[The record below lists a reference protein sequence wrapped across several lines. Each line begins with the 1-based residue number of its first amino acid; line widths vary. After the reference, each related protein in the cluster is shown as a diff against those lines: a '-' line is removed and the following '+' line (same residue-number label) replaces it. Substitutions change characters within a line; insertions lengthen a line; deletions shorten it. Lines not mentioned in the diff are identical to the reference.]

1 MADQKTIQNRLEKN
15 YNHREKWARREGLE
29 SFRIYEKDIPEFP
42 FIVDVYKDHAVIF
55 EKRDSEID
63 ALKFDHFNFIIS
75 AVKNILNLPEEKIII
90 KSRMKQKGNIQYER
104 LEERNEYIAIKE
116 YQAEFLINLHDYL
129 DTGLFL
135 DHRPMRQLIYKEAK
149 GKKMLNL
156 FSYTGTVSVMAALG
170 GASHVT
176 SVDLSGTYQDWARKN
191 FEHNKI
197 SLKEHNFIVQSALDY
212 LKKAVNKF
220 DLIFLDPPTFSNSK
234 KMEDDFEVEKDQ
246 LFIIQNSLRL
256 LNPGGTL
263 YFSNNK
269 RKFKL
274 DDSLF
279 EFADILDITEKSI
292 PLDFRDRKIHHCY
305 KITNKINNTKSKK
318 TI

>member
-1 MADQKTIQNRLEKN
+1 MTDQNTIQNRIEKN
-15 YNHREKWARREGLE
+15 YKHRAKWARKEGIE
-29 SFRIYEKDIPEFP
+29 SFRVYEKDIPEFP

-63 ALKFDHFNFIIS
+63 AEKFDHFNYIIS
-75 AVKNILNLPEEKIII
+75 AVKNVMNLPEERVVI
-90 KSRMKQKGNIQYER
+90 KSRMKQKGKTQYER
-104 LEERNEYIAIKE
+104 LEERNEFIAIKE
-116 YQAEFLINLHDYL
+116 YQAEFLVNLHDYL

-135 DHRPMRQLIYKEAK
+135 DHRPMRQIIFNEAK
-149 GKKMLNL
+149 GKKFLNL

-170 GASHVT
+170 GATHVT
-176 SVDLSGTYQDWARKN
+176 SVDLSSTYQEWARKN

-197 SLKEHNFIVQSALDY
+197 SLKEHNFIAQNALDY
-212 LKKAVNKF
+212 LEKSVNKF

-234 KMEDDFEVEKDQ
+234 RMEEDFEVEKDQ
-246 LFIIQNSLRL
+246 EFIITHCLRL

-274 DDSLF
+274 DPI
-279 EFADILDITEKSI
+279 ILEIANVQDITEKSI
-292 PLDFRDRKIHHCY
+292 PLDFRDRKIHHCF
-305 KITNKINNTKSKK
+305 KITPKK
-318 TI
+318 